1 MMQYMV
7 YAVQTSGCD
16 KSTMANA
23 GIGFSRL
30 GLLAQIRKSQGHR
43 HSSNAAPASVDDAG
57 ASVALA
63 MAKARPLTACAADG
77 CQFFVNSDD
86 QWGRGAYC
94 CGLCADSGGAKHGKH
109 CERDPASTGTDRA
122 KPDTATAKKK
132 KTKKWKKASAASKD
146 AAHATET
153 ATEAAPAQKTKWQQ
167 THEKKAPTAG
177 EPDWLADAGSD
188 ESDWGEH
195 KASRPKEAAAA
206 SDDPPWGEH
215 KASGS
220 KASLTSSIHPGTYE
234 VAQGFWANA
243 APSTPSTP
251 APPVPEDDGDGEPG
265 RRPWRWRRKKIS
277 LKLPKAPPPPPPGSR
292 PKVCLRPAKRG
303 GALPLPVVMKKR
315 PPPPPPT
322 PPSPPVHVDLQEEEA
337 PQHVQGEDAVAAR
350 SARIEFDV

>member
-30 GLLAQIRKSQGHR
+30 GLFAKIRKSQEPR
-43 HSSNAAPASVDDAG
+43 HSSNAASASVDDADG
-57 ASVALA
+57 SVALGK
-63 MAKARPLTACAADG
+63 AKARPLTACATDG
-77 CQFFVNSDD
+77 CMFVVNSDV

-188 ESDWGEH
+188 ESDWGDEH

-265 RRPWRWRRKKIS
+265 RRPWRWRRKKIFEASQSTSTTTTTRITTKS
-277 LKLPKAPPPPPPGSR
+277 LLAASETWWCTAVASGDEKEATTTTTDAAITTCACGSSR
-292 PKVCLRPAKRG
+292 RRSSSTCSRG
-303 GALPLPVVMKKR
+303 RCSCCKI
-315 PPPPPPT
+315 
-322 PPSPPVHVDLQEEEA
+322 
-337 PQHVQGEDAVAAR
+337 GED
-350 SARIEFDV
+350 